1 MPPSVWVCNAIPC
14 VETVF
19 CALFH
24 VVSHLTHLCQLLTQ
38 QNGAYDALRI
48 LNEAPFEIA
57 EPLYYKHAFTLLARA
72 PTAAADSFLARYV
85 NGLIPTRV
93 LPAIINYEKTR
104 KENARVQRAHESQTM
119 PQDVGGGIEETKTAI
134 HYVGGPFSSAD
145 GFELKFEGSNVGA
158 SFVDDPSICIKY
170 LEGVIKQGCRHGAI
184 FSYVMSLYTE
194 MEDEEPLFEFLST
207 HVPGTSTFADAA
219 KKALMS
225 DDREMLSSSDVS
237 SIPLDLSFALRAVL
251 STGRHFRSAIKLY
264 MGFGMRQRAVELAL
278 KVDPSLARQ
287 LAQGST
293 ELDER
298 KRLWLMIA
306 KSAASEG
313 SSGGKDVVSRVVS
326 VLKDCG
332 PDVLSIEDVLPF
344 LPDFAQIDQIKDEIC
359 EALTSYSSKI
369 EGFMRE
375 MNECDEMCA
384 SQRDEIARLRNFH
397 MRVTTDA
404 LCAYTDKRVLS
415 AGEPFYAFPSGYVV
429 LASAL
434 KAEVLPYL
442 SGKQRARAEEL
453 ESLMRTARHEQR
465 QTLQSELDGILA
477 AECPLTGSAMI
488 ESIDRGFTIDDNEAN
503 DGQSVDRIDV

>member
-1 MPPSVWVCNAIPC
+1 M
-14 VETVF
+14 
-19 CALFH
+19 
-24 VVSHLTHLCQLLTQ
+24 
-38 QNGAYDALRI
+38 
-48 LNEAPFEIA
+48 
-57 EPLYYKHAFTLLARA
+57 
-72 PTAAADSFLARYV
+72 
-85 NGLIPTRV
+85 
-93 LPAIINYEKTR
+93 NYEKR
-104 KENARVQRAHESQTM
+104 RNENARVRRAHASPTS
-119 PQDVGGGIEETKTAI
+119 PDADVGGTEESKTSI
-134 HYVGGPFSSAD
+134 HYVAAPFSSGD
-145 GFELKFEGSNVGA
+145 GFELKFEGSSVGA
-158 SFVDDPSICIKY
+158 SFVDDPSVCIKY

-184 FSYVMSLYTE
+184 FSYLMSLYTE
-194 MEDEEPLFEFLST
+194 MDDEEPLYEFLSM
-207 HVPGTSTFADAA
+207 HVVGTSTLVDAA
-219 KKALMS
+219 KKALLS
-225 DDREMLSSSDVS
+225 QDREMLSSSDMTS
-237 SIPLDLSFALRAVL
+237 TPLDLSFALRAVL
-251 STGRHFRSAIKLY
+251 GTGRHFRSAIKLY
-264 MGFGMRQRAVELAL
+264 MGFGMRQQAVELAL

-369 EGFMRE
+369 EGFLRE

-384 SQRDEIARLRNFH
+384 SVREEITRLRNHH
-397 MRVTTDA
+397 MRVATNA
-404 LCAYTDKRVLS
+404 RCAFTDKRVLT

-434 KAEVLPYL
+434 KSHVLPYL
-442 SGKQRARAEEL
+442 SERQRARAEEL
-453 ESLMRTARHEQR
+453 ESLLRTARHEQR

-477 AECPLTGSAMI
+477 AECPLTGSVMI
-488 ESIDRGFTIDDNEAN
+488 ESIDRGFSIEENEIY
-503 DGQSVDRIDV
+503 DGQSLDRIDV